1 MNQQNKYMKVSKI
14 ILTFAIIMAIALS
27 SCNNDSSETKK
38 GVFCSDEEVEQ
49 YIQNNINEP
58 VKITGIKQVSDNER
72 EYTVKLIDRD
82 NVEINIKDVAEIS
95 VNSGSN
101 VYTNTLNMNY
111 CEDIVNCCRA
121 KRLQLTRE
129 YNLYVEYT
137 DDDRYRVKLR
147 NKSEIPLLAEYY
159 YKLQDIYK
167 FNCKDTGN
175 NGAYYAELVEI
186 HNENPNE
193 LGKEQLGDNKD
204 AFIMLVN
211 PFSISGEHKEVKDIE
226 NELYKQYDTF
236 KNDTEE
242 YT

>member
-14 ILTFAIIMAIALS
+14 IVAFAIIVAATLS
-27 SCNNDSSETKK
+27 SCNTDNSETKK

-58 VKITGIKQVSDNER
+58 VKITGIKQVNDNER
-72 EYTVKLIDRD
+72 EYTVKLINRD

-101 VYTNTLNMNY
+101 VYTNTFNMNY

-159 YKLQDIYK
+159 YELQDIYK
-167 FNCKDTGN
+167 FNCKDTVN

-204 AFIMLVN
+204 TFIMLIS

-226 NELYKQYDTF
+226 DELYKQYDNF